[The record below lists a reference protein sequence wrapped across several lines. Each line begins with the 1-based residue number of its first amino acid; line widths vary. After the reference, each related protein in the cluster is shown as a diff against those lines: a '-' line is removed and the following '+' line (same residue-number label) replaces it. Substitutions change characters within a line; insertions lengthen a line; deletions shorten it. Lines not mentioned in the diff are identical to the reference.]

1 MNRGMT
7 KTPDYWELEVK
18 MPRLEELKEQAKKAE
33 IDLRYLD
40 ESGFSLRSNIPYR
53 WQEKLERITLKSC
66 QSQRINVLG
75 LMGCKNQLNY
85 EIHQGVIDSEIVI
98 N

>member
-7 KTPDYWELEVK
+7 KTPDDWELEVK

-40 ESGFSLRSNIPYR
+40 ESGFYLRPNIP
-53 WQEKLERITLKSC
+53 
-66 QSQRINVLG
+66 
-75 LMGCKNQLNY
+75 
-85 EIHQGVIDSEIVI
+85 
-98 N
+98 